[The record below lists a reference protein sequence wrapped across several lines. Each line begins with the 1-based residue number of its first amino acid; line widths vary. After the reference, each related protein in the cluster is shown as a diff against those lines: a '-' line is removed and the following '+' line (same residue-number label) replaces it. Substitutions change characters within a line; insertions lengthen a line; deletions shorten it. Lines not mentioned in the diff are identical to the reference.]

1 MSPWKVVFW
10 KEVRENLRDRRTMF
24 STFVLGTLMGP
35 VLFAGLIGLMI
46 SVTLERAEKPLKLPV
61 AGGEHAPN
69 LIAWL
74 KTRGVEIEP
83 APADAEA
90 AIRKR
95 DVDVVLRIPAEYAE
109 QWREG
114 RAATL
119 ELIVDRSQQKAE
131 QTVSRAERL
140 IAEYASMTVSQ
151 RLLVRGISPEVVQPV
166 LFAVEVGLAALW
178 RSWGI
183 EPDAVVGHSMG
194 EVAAAHVAGA
204 LTLDDAVRV
213 ICRRSRVL
221 RAIAGAGAMAV
232 VVLDAAGAEAA
243 PEGFADRLGVAA
255 CNGPRSTVIAGEPTA
270 LAEVLARLTAQQV
283 FCRQVKVDVASHS
296 PQVEPLG
303 PALLAALGELRP
315 RATQVAMRSTV
326 TEAEVAGT
334 ELTADYWLANV
345 RRPVRFAGTVAGLV
359 AEGFAVFIEMSPHP
373 VLTPAVAELLR
384 AAGGAGL
391 AVGSQR
397 REQDE
402 KVSRFTVASTTR
414 TSSMLLVGGNCR
426 QSDSTTIPST
436 PERCTSHS
444 APRRGAPSMTRSRL
458 CIRRRTLSSICF
470 AAMRDALRWCWGPLA
485 QERLSCC
492 AR

>member
-74 KTRGVEIEP
+74 KTRGVEVEP

-95 DVDVVLRIPAEYAE
+95 DHDVVLRIPAEYAG

-166 LFAVEVGLAALW
+166 LIADVDQSTPQS
-178 RSWGI
+178 RSG
-183 EPDAVVGHSMG
+183 M
-194 EVAAAHVAGA
+194 
-204 LTLDDAVRV
+204 
-213 ICRRSRVL
+213 
-221 RAIAGAGAMAV
+221 
-232 VVLDAAGAEAA
+232 
-243 PEGFADRLGVAA
+243 
-255 CNGPRSTVIAGEPTA
+255 
-270 LAEVLARLTAQQV
+270 
-283 FCRQVKVDVASHS
+283 
-296 PQVEPLG
+296 
-303 PALLAALGELRP
+303 LLAMLPYLLIL
-315 RATQVAMRSTV
+315 TV
-326 TEAEVAGT
+326 LPTF
-334 ELTADYWLANV
+334 LAIK
-345 RRPVRFAGTVAGLV
+345 P
-359 AEGFAVFIEMSPHP
+359 MS
-373 VLTPAVAELLR
+373 VLLKPF
-384 AAGGAGL
+384 
-391 AVGSQR
+391 
-397 REQDE
+397 
-402 KVSRFTVASTTR
+402 SR
-414 TSSMLLVGGNCR
+414 
-426 QSDSTTIPST
+426 
-436 PERCTSHS
+436 
-444 APRRGAPSMTRSRL
+444 
-458 CIRRRTLSSICF
+458 
-470 AAMRDALRWCWGPLA
+470 
-485 QERLSCC
+485 
-492 AR
+492 

>member
-74 KTRGVEIEP
+74 KTRGVEVEP

-95 DVDVVLRIPAEYAE
+95 DHDVVLRIPAEYAG

-166 LFAVEVGLAALW
+166 LIADVDQSTPQSRSGMLLAMLPYLLILTVFAGGSYLATDATAGERERQSLEPLLINPVSRGQIMGGKLLATFAFAVVSLAISLLAFAAVGPLLPVEKIGMVVKFGPTEIALLFL
-178 RSWGI
+178 
-183 EPDAVVGHSMG
+183 VV
-194 EVAAAHVAGA
+194 A
-204 LTLDDAVRV
+204 
-213 ICRRSRVL
+213 
-221 RAIAGAGAMAV
+221 
-232 VVLDAAGAEAA
+232 
-243 PEGFADRLGVAA
+243 
-255 CNGPRSTVIAGEPTA
+255 
-270 LAEVLARLTAQQV
+270 
-283 FCRQVKVDVASHS
+283 
-296 PQVEPLG
+296 PLG
-303 PALLAALGELRP
+303 L
-315 RATQVAMRSTV
+315 
-326 TEAEVAGT
+326 
-334 ELTADYWLANV
+334 
-345 RRPVRFAGTVAGLV
+345 
-359 AEGFAVFIEMSPHP
+359 I
-373 VLTPAVAELLR
+373 
-384 AAGGAGL
+384 GAGL
-391 AVGSQR
+391 LTSVSAFAKGF
-397 REQDE
+397 REAQ
-402 KVSRFTVASTTR
+402 TYNTLLIILPAIP
-414 TSSMLLVGGNCR
+414 SMLMALNPVKPTDWMYAVPLLSHQLLIEQTVRGESVVPWQAAASIGCTLAIGIVIALVAAR
-426 QSDSTTIPST
+426 LYHREHLAI
-436 PERCTSHS
+436 S
-444 APRRGAPSMTRSRL
+444 A
-458 CIRRRTLSSICF
+458 
-470 AAMRDALRWCWGPLA
+470 
-485 QERLSCC
+485 
-492 AR
+492 